1 MTIKILGWFSIIITT
16 LALAPSIVPG
26 AMSILAFYLSLGALI
41 VSILTIKSAD
51 VFYFKTT
58 AIIVCV
64 GMLVVNDYLRF
75 YGSLSQA
82 TWAEKIGLYAFYIVI
97 CITGFFKAKKYCK

>member
-1 MTIKILGWFSIIITT
+1 MVFNNHNNFCTSTKYCTWSHVNISFLSI
-16 LALAPSIVPG
+16 
-26 AMSILAFYLSLGALI
+26 FGALI
-41 VSILTIKSAD
+41 VSISTIKSAG

-64 GMLVVNDYLRF
+64 GTLVFNDYLRF
-75 YGSLSQA
+75 YGSLPQA